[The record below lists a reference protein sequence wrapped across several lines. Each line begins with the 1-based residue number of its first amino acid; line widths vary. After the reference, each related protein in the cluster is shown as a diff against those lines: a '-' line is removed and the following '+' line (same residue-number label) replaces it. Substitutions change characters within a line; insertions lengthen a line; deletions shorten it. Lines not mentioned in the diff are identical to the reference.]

1 MKFWFAGFIFFSE
14 HQELSK
20 QIHDTVDSGVR
31 DDLERELDVLV
42 ARMEAKGDQIAKLRR
57 HKEMVGWLPA
67 FMNY

>member
-1 MKFWFAGFIFFSE
+1 M
-14 HQELSK
+14 SK

-57 HKEMVGWLPA
+57 HKEMVGKLTAILTHPISA
-67 FMNY
+67 FS